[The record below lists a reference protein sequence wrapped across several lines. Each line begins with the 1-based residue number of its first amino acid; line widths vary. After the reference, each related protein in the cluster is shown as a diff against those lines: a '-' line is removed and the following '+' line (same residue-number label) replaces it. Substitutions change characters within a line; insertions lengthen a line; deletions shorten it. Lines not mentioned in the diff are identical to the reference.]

1 MTAGRDFERRLAA
14 TLRQELDPL
23 SGPHRS
29 WADSPAAARIADRRG
44 GIRWPGRFLAVAT
57 VIALAGAIALLV
69 GLRHDVIAG
78 CPTLADYA
86 AASAAPTPRQDLGT
100 APDVSFPPVAPD
112 ATPTTG
118 RLQPGEWAVISDAAG
133 PGIQMRIRD
142 VRECGRLPDY
152 RSQYP
157 GGSLTL
163 LTEDIRSLREGA
175 LPTWIGPGDY
185 VGMGL
190 GGVDYGKGARE
201 HFFGVPGF
209 DIRTSLRPAADF
221 EYSGAVVFDV
231 PATDAMVTADH
242 PAILGMSIEQEEVQQ
257 ATPTVSWILRL
268 GRETGGATFP
278 DADRRTP
285 GTNPST
291 GELPLGTYAT
301 VADPAGNVDLTV
313 TDVAQVA
320 AYPGLTPK
328 AGDVFVE
335 ARLDVPATVD
345 LTPVTGDVGWHA
357 VDGDGR
363 ELTFLTRT
371 DPTVGDPGVLSLTGP
386 TLKNGDYWWPWR
398 GWLVVEAPSSGLI
411 RLELWRDGG
420 SAPLVSYVIR
430 QP

>member
-1 MTAGRDFERRLAA
+1 MTARSDFERRLAA
-14 TLRQELDPL
+14 DLHRELDTL
-23 SGPHRS
+23 SGPHLI
-29 WADSPAAARIADRRG
+29 WAGSPAAVRVADRQG
-44 GIRWPGRFLAVAT
+44 GIRWPGRFLAVAA
-57 VIALAGAIALLV
+57 VLALAGAIALLV
-69 GLRHDVIAG
+69 GLRHEGIAG

-86 AASAAPTPRQDLGT
+86 AASAAPTPGQELGT

-163 LTEDIRSLREGA
+163 MTEDIRSLREGA
-175 LPTWIGPGDY
+175 LPYWIDPGDY
-185 VGMGL
+185 LGMGL
-190 GGVDYGKGARE
+190 AGVEYGQGTLE

-231 PATDAMVTADH
+231 PPTDAMVTADH
-242 PAILGMSIEQEEVQQ
+242 PRFGGLSVGQEDVQQ
-257 ATPTVSWILRL
+257 TTPTVSWILRP
-268 GRETGGATFP
+268 GRETGGATFS
-278 DADRRTP
+278 DAHRRTP
-285 GTNPST
+285 GTTPST

-301 VADPAGNVDLTV
+301 IADPAGNVDLTI

-320 AYPGLTPK
+320 AYPGLMPK
-328 AGDVFVE
+328 PGHVFLE

-345 LTPVTGDVGWHA
+345 LTPATGDVSWHA
-357 VDGDGR
+357 VDADGR
-363 ELTFLTRT
+363 ELAFLTRT
-371 DPTVGDPGVLSLTGP
+371 DPNVGPPGVLNLTGP
-386 TLKNGDYWWPWR
+386 MLKSGDYWWTWK
-398 GWLVVEAPSSGLI
+398 GWLIVEAPSSGLV
-411 RLELWRDGG
+411 RLELWRDGQAG
-420 SAPLVSYVIR
+420 PIVSYVIR